1 MASLYFQEKDLGE
14 YKKLERK
21 GLELEIRKSECI
33 EWEHAW
39 ETSALATRKEET
51 IVEQGK
57 EKYYLILAFSFW
69 KKLAVLC
76 RVDVKGGNKLIQSNM
91 MKDRTGEWYI

>member
-14 YKKLERK
+14 HKRLERK

-33 EWEHAW
+33 EWERTW
-39 ETSALATRKEET
+39 ETSTPATWKEET
-51 IVEQGK
+51 IVEQGR

-76 RVDVKGGNKLIQSNM
+76 RVDVKGRDSLTQSNM
-91 MKDRTGEWYI
+91 MKNRTGEWYI